1 MYHEVGGVFGM
12 YGEDNKCM

>member
-12 YGEDNKCM
+12 YGEDKKCM